1 VRFTRA
7 KNGTVYAI
15 YLPRAD
21 EDVTTLPRE
30 LTIAAPAP
38 AAGMVVTLL
47 GTGRTILWDRS
58 GAGIVAHIPA
68 GLAPPNADAWVFR
81 LSTGK

>member
-1 VRFTRA
+1 MRFTRA

-15 YLPRAD
+15 YLPRED
-21 EDVTTLPRE
+21 ETTLPRE
-30 LTIAAPAP
+30 LTIATPAP
-38 AAGMVVTLL
+38 AASSVMTLL
-47 GTGRTILWDRS
+47 GTGRSIPWDRS
-58 GAGIVAHIPA
+58 NAGIVAHIPA